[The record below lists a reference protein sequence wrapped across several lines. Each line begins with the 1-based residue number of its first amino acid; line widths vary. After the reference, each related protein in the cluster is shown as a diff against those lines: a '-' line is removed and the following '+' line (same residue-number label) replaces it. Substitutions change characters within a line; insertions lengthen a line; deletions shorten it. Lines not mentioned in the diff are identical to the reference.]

1 MKRPLTFSPLSLF
14 LLTVVVLLAL
24 PGCKA
29 DLQKSSRL
37 EVPGT
42 GACEQILKIM
52 ARSFNQANP
61 GLEVVIPKSVGSS
74 GGIREVGEGNH
85 ILARTSRPIE
95 GQEAAYGLTTLDFA
109 MDAVVFAVSREIEL
123 SDISTEQAAAIFSG
137 RVKTW
142 PEVGCECENSII
154 CPLIREE
161 SDSSLAII
169 KKHLAGYKVPKQYL
183 FKDTLGRAPNGKA
196 DYKAITTY
204 ALDTLGIAS

>member
-52 ARSFNQANP
+52 ARSFNQAHP
-61 GLEVVIPKSVGSS
+61 GLGVVIPKSVGSS

-85 ILARTSRPIE
+85 IACN
-95 GQEAAYGLTTLDFA
+95 
-109 MDAVVFAVSREIEL
+109 RE
-123 SDISTEQAAAIFSG
+123 SPANNSAI
-137 RVKTW
+137 RV
-142 PEVGCECENSII
+142 N
-154 CPLIREE
+154 
-161 SDSSLAII
+161 
-169 KKHLAGYKVPKQYL
+169 
-183 FKDTLGRAPNGKA
+183 
-196 DYKAITTY
+196 IT
-204 ALDTLGIAS
+204 G